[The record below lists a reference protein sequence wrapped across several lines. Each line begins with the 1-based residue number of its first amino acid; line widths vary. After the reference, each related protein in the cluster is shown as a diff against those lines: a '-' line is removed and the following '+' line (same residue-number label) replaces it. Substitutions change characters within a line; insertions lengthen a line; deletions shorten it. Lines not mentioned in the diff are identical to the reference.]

1 MLCVSGALCERCT
14 LGERCTVPVHVRRA
28 PYRAV
33 RVPCMRR
40 ACVPRV
46 RRACV
51 PGAPLVKNCFQ
62 LAKRSRVFVSTTA
75 PFSIGGRFHLVR
87 VRVRVRVGVGVR
99 VRVRV

>member
-1 MLCVSGALCERCT
+1 M
-14 LGERCTVPVHVRRA
+14 PVHVRRA

-75 PFSIGGRFHLVR
+75 PFSMGGRFHLGR
-87 VRVRVRVGVGVR
+87 LGLRLGLGLGLGLG
-99 VRVRV
+99 